1 MRAAVFHQPG
11 DIRIEDVP
19 DPRIQDP
26 TDAIVRI
33 THTAICGSD
42 LWFYRGQQEYQAG
55 WRTGH
60 EPMGVVEEVGS
71 AVRHVRPGDLVFAP
85 FAISDGTCEFCRKG
99 LQTSCV
105 HGNFWARELDGA
117 QGEAV
122 RAPLADG
129 TLVRI
134 PERAEGDEKL
144 LQALFPLT
152 DVMGTG
158 HHAAVCAGVK
168 AGVTCVVVGDGAV
181 GLCAVLAANRLGA
194 ERIIAIGHHEDRLD
208 KAKAFGAT
216 DLISS
221 RDEEATGEVIEMT
234 RGGASHVLECVGAA
248 ASMEVAIRVAR
259 PGGTIGYVGVP
270 HGVAKEGLDVMG
282 LFFANLTLRGGPAP
296 VRAYMPELMDDV
308 LAGTLDPSPVFD
320 MTVDLSGVPGGYAA
334 MDRRQALKVL
344 VKVGAP
350 R

>member
-1 MRAAVFHQPG
+1 MQAAVFHG
-11 DIRIEDVP
+11 AHDIRMEKVP
-19 DPRIQDP
+19 DPRIQQP

-42 LWFYRGQQEYQAG
+42 LWFYRGQQEYQDG

-71 AVRHVRPGDLVFAP
+71 EVRHVRPGDLVIAP

-105 HGNFWARELDGA
+105 QGNFWGQELDGA

-134 PERAEGDEKL
+134 PDRVKGDERL
-144 LQALFPLT
+144 LEALFPLT

-158 HHAAVCAGVK
+158 HHAALSAGVQE
-168 AGVTCVVVGDGAV
+168 GVTCVVIGDGAV
-181 GLCAVLAANRLGA
+181 GLCSVLAAKRLGA
-194 ERIIAIGHHEDRLD
+194 ERIIAVGHHEDRLA
-208 KAKAFGAT
+208 KASAFGAT
-216 DLISS
+216 DLVSDRVQSS
-221 RDEEATGEVIEMT
+221 ADEVLEMT
-234 RGGASHVLECVGAA
+234 KGGADHVLECVGAA
-248 ASMEVAIRVAR
+248 SSMRTAIQIAR
-259 PGGTIGYVGVP
+259 PGGAIGYVGVP
-270 HGVAKEGLDVMG
+270 HGVVEAGLDVME
-282 LFFANLTLRGGPAP
+282 LFFKNLTLRGGPAP

-308 LAGTLDPSPVFD
+308 LSGTLDPSPVFD
-320 MTVDLSGVPGGYAA
+320 MTVDLAGIPRGYAA
-334 MDRRQALKVL
+334 MDKREALKVL
-344 VKVGAP
+344 VKV
-350 R
+350 

>member
-1 MRAAVFHQPG
+1 MKAAVFHGPG
-11 DIRIEDVP
+11 DVRIERVP
-19 DPRIQDP
+19 DPRIEDP

-60 EPMGVVEEVGS
+60 EPMGVVEEIGS
-71 AVRHVRPGDLVFAP
+71 EVRHVRRGDLVLAP

-99 LQTSCV
+99 LQTSCL
-105 HGNFWARELDGA
+105 HGAFWARELDGA

-134 PERAEGDEKL
+134 PERAAGDEKL

-158 HHAAVCAGVK
+158 HHAAVCAGVR

-181 GLCAVLAANRLGA
+181 GLCAVLAAKRVGA
-194 ERIIAIGHHEDRLD
+194 ERILAVGHHERRLEL
-208 KAKAFGAT
+208 AKAFGAT

-221 RDEEATGEVIEMT
+221 RDEAAAGEIVEIT
-234 RGGASHVLECVGAA
+234 KGGADHVLECVGAA
-248 ASMEVAIRVAR
+248 SSMGLAIRVAR

-270 HGVAKEGLDVMG
+270 HGPASEGLDIMG
-282 LFFANLTLRGGPAP
+282 IFFGNLTLRGGPAP
-296 VRAYMPELMDDV
+296 VRAYMKELMDDV

-320 MTVDLSGVPGGYAA
+320 MTVDLDGVPAGYAA
-334 MDRRQALKVL
+334 MDQRKALKVL
-344 VKVGAP
+344 V
-350 R
+350 RI

>member
-1 MRAAVFHQPG
+1 MKAAVFHGPG

-19 DPRIQDP
+19 DPRIKDP

-42 LWFYRGQQEYQAG
+42 LWFYRGQQDYQPG
-55 WRTGH
+55 WRVGH

-71 AVRHVRPGDLVFAP
+71 EVRHVRPGDLVLAP

-105 HGNFWARELDGA
+105 HGNFWARDLDGA

-122 RAPLADG
+122 RAPFADG

-134 PERAEGDEKL
+134 PERAKGDEKL
-144 LQALFPLT
+144 LEALFPLT

-158 HHAAVCAGVK
+158 HHAAVSAGVK
-168 AGVTCVVVGDGAV
+168 EGATCVVVGDGAV
-181 GLCAVLAANRLGA
+181 GLCAVLAAKRLGA
-194 ERIIAIGHHEDRLD
+194 ERIIAIGHHEGRLE

-221 RDEEATGEVIEMT
+221 RDEEAAVEVIEMT
-234 RGGASHVLECVGAA
+234 KGGADHVLECVGASS
-248 ASMEVAIRVAR
+248 SMDLAIRVTR

-270 HGVAKEGLDVMG
+270 HGVAEKGFNIMD
-282 LFFANLTLRGGPAP
+282 LFYGNFTLRGGPAP
-296 VRAYMPELMDDV
+296 VRAYMPMLMDDV

-320 MTVDLSGVPGGYAA
+320 MTVDLDGVPGGYAA
-334 MDRRQALKVL
+334 MDKRRALKVM
-344 VKVGAP
+344 VRV
-350 R
+350 